1 MRYFSFILLLLLII
15 INPDFIRGEDGT
27 LNGSKSAPMLVP
39 AEDSTSVVPLQST
52 SHTIADTTVSTIVQ
66 DTVLPPCDII
76 FFKSGKLE
84 YCKVIENSP
93 TTISYKMCDYSEGAT
108 IVVNKSTVQ
117 KIRYANGK
125 EEIITTE
132 EQHTQPQANTYVQ
145 KRKDRLSNL
154 ALIFSL
160 CGLILGIFAVAGLV
174 LGIISLAKISRRKDE
189 LRGKGTAIWAICIS
203 AVILIILFASV

>member
-1 MRYFSFILLLLLII
+1 MK
-15 INPDFIRGEDGT
+15 
-27 LNGSKSAPMLVP
+27 SKSAPVLIFS
-39 AEDSTSVVPLQST
+39 EDSAAVTPLQSGIT
-52 SHTIADTTVSTIVQ
+52 DSLSDRAMPPAVQ

-84 YCKVIENSP
+84 YCKIIENSP

-108 IVVNKSTVQ
+108 IVVNKSTVH

-125 EEIITTE
+125 EEIITA
-132 EQHTQPQANTYVQ
+132 EQNNVNAYVQ
-145 KRKDRLSNL
+145 KRKDRLSTL

-160 CGLILGIFAVAGLV
+160 CGLVLGIFAVAGLV